1 MAEKVEIDIP
11 GIGLIE
17 AKNAATEATLM
28 EILDVLKGTQKDA
41 NKNSKGKGGSGQGG
55 GSKEAKEGAENQSRL
70 NKETKG
76 GIGAA
81 KAFAAGGKLA
91 GSSLKLV
98 GQAAHLATYA
108 VSGLAAGAGAAA
120 GAMTGLVRNT
130 AELGNQFAQTLKT
143 MSEVG
148 DSTTAAAGALRMI
161 PLVGPA
167 LSGAFGAVAG
177 AVEGSVKS
185 YQTAASVG
193 ATFNGSVQDMSRAAS
208 GAGMT
213 LDQFANLIKNNAEN
227 LIYLGGTTEAGAK
240 QFAGLAKEL
249 QGSGAGAEL
258 QRLGFTTEQINSGM
272 AKYIGILG
280 KTGALSGMTTSQ
292 IAAASGSYL
301 KELDGLAKIT
311 GQTREAKQA
320 EQDALMRDAQVRAA
334 MAGMDAE
341 SQKQMMNYITSFPK
355 EQQAAIKDMIATG
368 NVTSEEAIKLQS
380 MLPGVAEQTMQFGR
394 TMQAGGK
401 INADQMNSA
410 RNNAIRE
417 AKDSVMRNKARGM
430 YDKEA
435 GEAYVG
441 AANLAAMEID
451 GLSKAM
457 GEQGKA
463 TDKANLAENLTK
475 AKQRLAEFSN
485 AFQQALANPAMLDM
499 LMKSFETLASFVQQ
513 VIVPAFNIF
522 AQILSA
528 VIPVVTNLLMPAF
541 KVLGEFMQS
550 TIIPAFNILG
560 IWVRDAIVP
569 IFKEAWSI
577 IGDTI
582 GGFTRMLGITSGV
595 GDGLG
600 VFEEILYNIS
610 YFIEDNLKPILLG
623 FGILIGAVIVAKV
636 VAFGAAMLA
645 MLAPIGSF
653 VLGLASGTLALLRMA
668 VQVGIAAV
676 QFVAS
681 LTMMAVRLVASF
693 TMMAGKAVLTGITML
708 AALGPVALIALAVT
722 AAIGGAIWGFKKLG
736 GDLTVL
742 TDAFKWAGSWV
753 NTLFLKLQLGIYSL
767 LNKIPG
773 MRGDFDKDIQ
783 GIGEKLKENED
794 NRAKLE
800 EDMAKRRKE
809 NIQRQKDDE
818 AKALAEKQKSEA
830 DQAAAKAQA
839 DANSNAR
846 DVAADAKNE
855 KAAKRDEDRRARAAR
870 REQDAIQNKE
880 TAELSAID
888 AKTEREKEA
897 AAEAKGVTVDKSDP
911 LQMLKTFAS
920 QQKSAFT
927 QEAKALDDK
936 DKARSDL
943 ALASQEYAKAVEQN
957 GKATNDM
964 ERKAAEARMK
974 AAEERL
980 GKANKANESADEV
993 VKAAAERM
1001 KSAKQGKD
1009 PGAVATASPTT
1020 ATTTTATTAAPS
1032 STGTPTVDTAAVT
1045 QGVGNLYQQTQEAIN
1060 KGIKYGFGSK
1070 DLKTGAIDCSGWIAN
1085 INTNMMN
1092 SINKEAGKEIYGK
1105 EAKKA
1110 FQGSAADIIKNV
1122 SAAGG
1127 GMLEGSAAIRSQLKE
1142 GMLIGEDNGAKG
1154 WDAGRH
1160 KGIDHITQTVKD
1172 PKTGKLMISESQGG
1186 KGVTLTDPEEYFK
1199 KKEAKGVKLFGTDMT
1214 AMAKGAEGRTTAPPS
1229 ATANMPGVDA
1239 SGRATAATD
1248 PRLQRPAATTTPTP
1262 QAQGEVKK
1270 EEGTSGTLQGL
1281 MRDGIIPTTMAFQD
1295 LVNKGIKPFQGM
1307 LSGVQVKTPLK
1318 SEVPVKESLSPGEQ
1332 IVPDKGAV
1340 RPEDSLKAGEEI
1352 VKATAEAQAKLSQA
1366 KITPIRDAEAV
1377 KPTETYTINGKSASK
1392 EEFDKFM
1399 KDNPEL
1405 AKMMGKASAAPVQ
1418 EKPTTDPSAISARID
1433 EIKAQKAAGAE
1444 QSKAVQASMTE
1455 GAKFMFEGFDS
1466 FATDLS
1472 GGMTKTFSFVGTD
1485 LSSTFSDKLRGT
1497 FDDSLGLF
1505 TTDLADNFS
1514 AFESL
1519 DLPSM
1524 VTGLDDYTKQ
1534 IYAASDEIAKG
1545 EAAIAQ
1551 QESAIASA
1559 AANLEDPSVTNKD
1572 EIASAVAAM
1581 QDNINLQKATIAYN
1595 KDVIDKNIMARAETP
1610 LTELVAQ
1617 ANKDAQE
1624 KIRLAEEAA
1633 AEKERQAQA
1642 GTMLAGAGQEGALS
1656 GSSDLNT
1663 ALAELIAI
1671 GKRTADLNE
1680 KQLSVQSSLSGDLF
1694 A

>member
-28 EILDVLKGTQKDA
+28 EILDVLKNTQKDI
-41 NKNSKGKGGSGQGG
+41 NKNAKSKGGQAGGSG
-55 GSKEAKEGAENQSRL
+55 KEAKEGAENQSRL
-70 NKETKG
+70 NKETKD

-91 GSSLKLV
+91 GASLKLV
-98 GQAAHLATYA
+98 GQSAHLATYA
-108 VSGLAAGAGAAA
+108 VSGLAKVAGSAA

-130 AELGNQFAQTLKT
+130 AELGAKFAETLQT
-143 MSEVG
+143 MANVG

-161 PLVGPA
+161 PLVGGPLA
-167 LSGAFGAVAG
+167 GAFGAVAG
-177 AVEGSVKS
+177 AIEGSVKS

-227 LIYLGGTTEAGAK
+227 LIYLGGTTESGAK
-240 QFAGLAKEL
+240 AFAGLAKEL

-311 GQTREAKQA
+311 GQTREEKQK
-320 EQDALMRDAQVRAA
+320 EQDALMKDAQVRAA

-401 INADQMNSA
+401 INAEQMNSA
-410 RNNAIRE
+410 RNNAIKE

-457 GEQGKA
+457 GEQSKA

-475 AKQRLAEFSN
+475 AKQKLAEFSN
-485 AFQQALANPAMLDM
+485 GFQMALANPAMLNM
-499 LMKSFETLASFVQQ
+499 LMKSFETLASFVTQ

-569 IFKEAWSI
+569 IFKQAWTI
-577 IGDTI
+577 ISETVGS
-582 GGFTRMLGITSGV
+582 FTKMLGITDDV

-600 VFEEILYNIS
+600 AFEEILYDIS

-623 FGILIGAVIVAKV
+623 FGVLMGAVV
-636 VAFGAAMLA
+636 VK
-645 MLAPIGSF
+645 
-653 VLGLASGTLALLRMA
+653 A
-668 VQVGIAAV
+668 VFS
-676 QFVAS
+676 FVAS
-681 LTMMAVRLVASF
+681 MVAQAASVVATTASLAF
-693 TMMAGKAVLTGITML
+693 AFLRTAATVTIAAAQFVFSLGLMAGKAVMAGISML
-708 AALGPVALIALAVT
+708 VALGPVALIALAVT
-722 AAIGGAIWGFKKLG
+722 AAIGGAVYMFKKLG

-753 NTLFLKLQLGIYSL
+753 STLFLKLQLGIYSL

-800 EDMAKRRKE
+800 DDMAKRRKANLDQQKADDAKE
-809 NIQRQKDDE
+809 AADKKKAEAERQAQE
-818 AKALAEKQKSEA
+818 AQG
-830 DQAAAKAQA
+830 
-839 DANSNAR
+839 DANASAR
-846 DVAADAKNE
+846 DE
-855 KAAKRDEDRRARAAR
+855 KAAKRDEERAARKAR
-870 REQDAIQNKE
+870 REQDAIKNKE
-880 TAELSAID
+880 TAELGAID
-888 AKTEREKEA
+888 KKEEREKA
-897 AAEAKGVTVDKSDP
+897 AAEEAKGVTVDKSDP
-911 LQMLKTFAS
+911 IQMLKTFAA

-964 ERKAAEARMK
+964 ERKAAEERMK

-980 GKANKANESADEV
+980 GKANKANQEADDV
-993 VKAAAERM
+993 VKKAAERI
-1001 KSAKQGKD
+1001 SQAKQGKD
-1009 PGAVATASPTT
+1009 PGAVATGSPATST
-1020 ATTTTATTAAPS
+1020 ATTT
-1032 STGTPTVDTAAVT
+1032 GTPEATGKPKVDTAAVT
-1045 QGVGNLYQQTQEAIN
+1045 EGVGNLYQQTQDAMN

-1122 SAAGG
+1122 SSAGG
-1127 GMLEGSAAIRSQLKE
+1127 GMLEGSKDIKKNLKE

-1154 WDAGRH
+1154 WDAGRY

-1186 KGVTLTDPEEYFK
+1186 KGVTMTDPEEYFK
-1199 KKEAKGVKLFGTDMT
+1199 RKEAKGVKLFGTDMT
-1214 AMAKGAEGRTTAPPS
+1214 AMAKGADGKTTAPPS
-1229 ATANMPGVDA
+1229 ATANVKSDEADKARADA
-1239 SGRATAATD
+1239 AKND
-1248 PRLQRPAATTTPTP
+1248 PRRTDNK
-1262 QAQGEVKK
+1262 QAQAEVKK
-1270 EEGTSGTLQGL
+1270 EETKPQAQAEVKKEEVAAGTLQGL
-1281 MRDGIIPTTMAFQD
+1281 MKDGILPTTLAFQD
-1295 LVNKGIKPFQGM
+1295 LVSKGIKPFQGM
-1307 LSGVQVKTPLK
+1307 LNGVQAKTPLK
-1318 SEVPVKESLSPGEQ
+1318 GEVPTKESLSPGE
-1332 IVPDKGAV
+1332 
-1340 RPEDSLKAGEEI
+1340 EL
-1352 VKATAEAQAKLSQA
+1352 VKATAEAQAKIAQA
-1366 KITPIRDAEAV
+1366 RD
-1377 KPTETYTINGKSASK
+1377 PGTG
-1392 EEFDKFM
+1392 
-1399 KDNPEL
+1399 EL
-1405 AKMMGKASAAPVQ
+1405 LSAAVDLS
-1418 EKPTTDPSAISARID
+1418 KS
-1433 EIKAQKAAGAE
+1433 AGAE
-1444 QSKAVQASMTE
+1444 QAKAVQASMTE
-1455 GAKFMFEGFDS
+1455 GAKFMFGGFDN

-1472 GGMTKTFSFVGTD
+1472 SGMTKTFSFVGTD

-1497 FDDSLGLF
+1497 MDEGLGLF
-1505 TTDLADNFS
+1505 TTNLADNFS
-1514 AFESL
+1514 AFETL

-1524 VTGLDDYTKQ
+1524 VSGLDDYTKQ

-1545 EAAIAQ
+1545 EAAISQ
-1551 QESAIASA
+1551 QEAAIAEASA
-1559 AANLEDPSVTNKD
+1559 QLSDPSVSNKD
-1572 EIASAVAAM
+1572 EIAAAVSAM
-1581 QDNINLQKATIAYN
+1581 QDNIQLQKATIGFN

-1633 AEKERQAQA
+1633 AEKEKQAA
-1642 GTMLAGAGQEGALS
+1642 NTMMASASQEGALS

-1671 GKRTADLNE
+1671 SRKTADLNE

>member
-17 AKNAATEATLM
+17 AKNAATEATLL
-28 EILDVLKGTQKDA
+28 EILEVMKGTQKDA
-41 NKNSKGKGGSGQGG
+41 NKNAKGKSGPSQGG
-55 GSKEAKEGAENQSRL
+55 GSGKEAKEGAENQSKL
-70 NKETKG
+70 NRANKD

-81 KAFAAGGKLA
+81 KTFAAAGKLA
-91 GSSLKLV
+91 GSSFKLV
-98 GQAAHLATYA
+98 GQSAHLAAYSI
-108 VSGLAAGAGAAA
+108 SGLAAGAGAAA
-120 GAMTGLVRNT
+120 GAVISLGKNT
-130 AELGNQFAQTLKT
+130 LDLGAKFADVLQT
-143 MSEVG
+143 MANVG

-161 PLVGPA
+161 PVVGGA
-167 LSGAFGAVAG
+167 LGGAFSAVAG

-213 LDQFANLIKNNAEN
+213 LDGFANLIKSNAEN

-258 QRLGFTTEQINSGM
+258 QRLGFTTEQINGGM

-311 GQTREAKQA
+311 GQTREEKQK
-320 EQDALMRDAQVRAA
+320 EQDALMKDAQVRAA

-401 INADQMNSA
+401 INAEQMNSA
-410 RNNAIRE
+410 RNNAIKE

-441 AANLAAMEID
+441 AANLASMEID

-457 GEQGKA
+457 GEQSKA

-485 AFQQALANPAMLDM
+485 TFQQALANPAMLDM
-499 LMKSFETLASFVQQ
+499 LMKSFETLATFVQQ

-528 VIPVVTNLLMPAF
+528 AIPVVTNLLMPAF
-541 KVLGEFMQS
+541 KALGEFMQS
-550 TIIPAFNILG
+550 TVIPAFNILG
-560 IWVRDAIVP
+560 TWVRDAIVP
-569 IFKEAWSI
+569 IFKQAWSI
-577 IGDTI
+577 ISETVGS
-582 GGFTRMLGITSGV
+582 FTRMLGITSDV

-600 VFEEILYNIS
+600 VFEEMLYDIS
-610 YFIEDNLKPILLG
+610 YFIEDNLHPILLG
-623 FGILIGAVIVAKV
+623 LGVLIGTVLVAKL
-636 VAFGAAMLA
+636 VAWGAGVFASLVP
-645 MLAPIGSF
+645 LGNF
-653 VLGLASGTLALLRMA
+653 VLGLASATFSLLKTA
-668 VQVGIAAV
+668 VSVGIAAV

-681 LTMMAVRLVASF
+681 LTMMAGRVIMASLAF
-693 TMMAGKAVLTGITML
+693 LGIST
-708 AALGPVALIALAVT
+708 PVALFVAGIAAG
-722 AAIGGAIWGFKKLG
+722 IFIFKKLG
-736 GDLTVL
+736 GDMQIFA
-742 TDAFKWAGSWV
+742 DALKWAGSWV
-753 NTLFLKLQLGIYSL
+753 NTLFLKLQMGIYSL

-800 EDMAKRRKE
+800 DDMAKRRQA
-809 NIQRQKDDE
+809 NLQQQKDDE
-818 AKALAEKQKSEA
+818 AKALADKKKAEA
-830 DQAAAKAQA
+830 EQQAQAAQG
-839 DANSNAR
+839 DAAAGTR
-846 DVAADAKNE
+846 DE
-855 KAAKRDEDRRARAAR
+855 KAARREEERRARAAR
-870 REQDAIQNKE
+870 REQDAIKKKE
-880 TAELSAID
+880 DAELGAID
-888 AKTEREKEA
+888 KKEEREKA
-897 AAEAKGVTVDKSDP
+897 AADEAKGVTVDKSDP
-911 LQMLKTFAS
+911 IQMLKTFAN

-964 ERKAAEARMK
+964 ERKAAEERMK

-980 GKANKANESADEV
+980 GKANKANQEADEV
-993 VKAAAERM
+993 VKKAAERM
-1001 KSAKQGKD
+1001 TLAKQGKD
-1009 PGAVATASPTT
+1009 PGAVSAGTPPSTSG
-1020 ATTTTATTAAPS
+1020 TTTAPAT
-1032 STGTPTVDTAAVT
+1032 STGTPTVDKAAVT
-1045 QGVGNLYQQTQEAIN
+1045 EGVGNLYQQTQEAIN

-1127 GMLEGSAAIRSQLKE
+1127 GMMEGSKAIRANLKE

-1229 ATANMPGVDA
+1229 ATANIPTPEASAAEKEKVAAAEKAKADKARADA
-1239 SGRATAATD
+1239 AATD
-1248 PRLQRPAATTTPTP
+1248 PRRTDRPATATPVAAEP
-1262 QAQGEVKK
+1262 KR
-1270 EEGTSGTLQGL
+1270 EETLQSL
-1281 MRDGIIPTTMAFQD
+1281 IRDGITPTTIAFQE
-1295 LVNKGIKPFQGM
+1295 LINKGIKPFQSVM
-1307 LSGVQVKTPLK
+1307 SSGVQIKTPLGQ
-1318 SEVPVKESLSPGEQ
+1318 VPAKDSLSPGE
-1332 IVPDKGAV
+1332 
-1340 RPEDSLKAGEEI
+1340 EI
-1352 VKATAEAQAKLSQA
+1352 VKTRGMFDTDASKSFVAMAKNMSTSAAFETPKTEIIAQA
-1366 KITPIRDAEAV
+1366 
-1377 KPTETYTINGKSASK
+1377 
-1392 EEFDKFM
+1392 
-1399 KDNPEL
+1399 
-1405 AKMMGKASAAPVQ
+1405 
-1418 EKPTTDPSAISARID
+1418 EK
-1433 EIKAQKAAGAE
+1433 
-1444 QSKAVQASMTE
+1444 
-1455 GAKFMFEGFDS
+1455 
-1466 FATDLS
+1466 
-1472 GGMTKTFSFVGTD
+1472 
-1485 LSSTFSDKLRGT
+1485 
-1497 FDDSLGLF
+1497 
-1505 TTDLADNFS
+1505 
-1514 AFESL
+1514 
-1519 DLPSM
+1519 
-1524 VTGLDDYTKQ
+1524 
-1534 IYAASDEIAKG
+1534 
-1545 EAAIAQ
+1545 
-1551 QESAIASA
+1551 
-1559 AANLEDPSVTNKD
+1559 
-1572 EIASAVAAM
+1572 
-1581 QDNINLQKATIAYN
+1581 
-1595 KDVIDKNIMARAETP
+1595 
-1610 LTELVAQ
+1610 
-1617 ANKDAQE
+1617 
-1624 KIRLAEEAA
+1624 AA
-1633 AEKERQAQA
+1633 AEKAAAKEKEMAEKDA
-1642 GTMLAGAGQEGALS
+1642 KFKEAMAKAEPSNQEGALS